1 MAQINLQ
8 GYRISLKK
16 TYKRVTDTLEQ
27 VTVEQDGKELTF
39 LNGVIQA
46 RAGGKFI
53 AATSP
58 IDKDILLI
66 IEDYVFWHTN
76 EKELDKYIADSN
88 GAVVQ
93 KGMVLHFNTEE
104 DRVMF
109 LLRWM

>member
-1 MAQINLQ
+1 M
-8 GYRISLKK
+8 KK
-16 TYKRVTDTLEQ
+16 TYKRITDTLDQ
-27 VTVEQDGKELTF
+27 VTVEQDGEELVF
-39 LNGVIQA
+39 LNGVIQM

-76 EKELDKYIADSN
+76 EAEIEKYIADSN

-93 KGMVLHFNTEE
+93 KDMVIHFNNEE
-104 DRVMF
+104 DRTMF
-109 LLRWM
+109 LLRWG